1 MDAGTF
7 MLLDKLRQQEP
18 VTWEDVKL
26 AFIVLPLI
34 GMLIKQI
41 PTWIQD
47 MTSWTRCKI
56 SYPFSSKNEQFEL
69 LGHES
74 LNNGMMVFEYPE
86 TLLAMNNWL
95 FRHKKVNKYRLF
107 NESRNGDVYQ
117 DEIKR
122 SLQKEQCVYIA
133 DCCPKTKISNDIFIE
148 ITRTEVE
155 TSASKNT
162 STGGFWKFS
171 VTLTSSKPSL
181 LEPFINMVL
190 NEFREIKRKKDQ
202 NKLYHFI
209 YQGNPIEYDCSF
221 STAVLS
227 DVVENP
233 NMETFEHLINEHTEE
248 LMDSVIMLRDI
259 EYYRKNGLKRKKGW
273 LFHGYPGCGKTA
285 SVMAIS
291 NMDQRHIIEIPL
303 SRVKSNKELE
313 KLLRLSKI
321 NEIDI
326 SPDKVIYLFDEID
339 REMTGQTIT
348 ESIQEEEQKGAS
360 NVLVIPSLSTKKDEL
375 SIGSILSRL
384 DGIGNYN
391 GLIII
396 ATTNNKDNLDPA
408 LYRDLR
414 LTPVFFQHL
423 RQEDSIK
430 IIEKFYERKL
440 TPQEIMCI
448 PDQKGNLS
456 PARLRVLLEKYRR
469 DISLLLNELKT
480 YCS

>member
-1 MDAGTF
+1 
-7 MLLDKLRQQEP
+7 
-18 VTWEDVKL
+18 
-26 AFIVLPLI
+26 
-34 GMLIKQI
+34 
-41 PTWIQD
+41 
-47 MTSWTRCKI
+47 
-56 SYPFSSKNEQFEL
+56 
-69 LGHES
+69 
-74 LNNGMMVFEYPE
+74 
-86 TLLAMNNWL
+86 
-95 FRHKKVNKYRLF
+95 
-107 NESRNGDVYQ
+107 
-117 DEIKR
+117 
-122 SLQKEQCVYIA
+122 
-133 DCCPKTKISNDIFIE
+133 
-148 ITRTEVE
+148 
-155 TSASKNT
+155 
-162 STGGFWKFS
+162 
-171 VTLTSSKPSL
+171 
-181 LEPFINMVL
+181 
-190 NEFREIKRKKDQ
+190 
-202 NKLYHFI
+202 
-209 YQGNPIEYDCSF
+209 
-221 STAVLS
+221 
-227 DVVENP
+227 
-233 NMETFEHLINEHTEE
+233 
-248 LMDSVIMLRDI
+248 
-259 EYYRKNGLKRKKGW
+259 LKRKKGW

-291 NMDQRHIIEIPL
+291 NMDQRHVIEIPL

-348 ESIQEEEQKGAS
+348 ESIQEEEQKCAS